1 MENGEEI
8 SLGRLFGKL
17 AVSFILAMVLIVG
30 VPVGGLFLW
39 AGLTDAKHARM
50 EPQVEQNAV
59 SYLAEQ
65 YPNHD
70 FDITVAGHNFK
81 DNTFDVKVQSRSSMD
96 THFTLKFR
104 DDNLELET
112 DTYEWAV
119 TERGNVRERIVEDYK
134 AQTKQA
140 LNGLSGVELILPDFM
155 VYSENNGTSLYFS
168 PMGLDKRTLELDG
181 IYDAAAMGADYGYLE
196 LLFTEEEENIHF
208 DRLAERFR
216 QVDTALAQAGIG
228 YQVMTVKL
236 RTQEGELKLSVFDV
250 LREDIRS
257 ENFPERLRELWEEQE
272 QNRQERQKD

>member
-17 AVSFILAMVLIVG
+17 AVTFFLAMVLIVG

-39 AGLTDAKHARM
+39 AGLTDAKHERM
-50 EPQVEQNAV
+50 EPQVEQNAIA
-59 SYLAEQ
+59 YLAEQ

-81 DNTFDVKVQSRSSMD
+81 DNTFDVKVQSRGSMD

-134 AQTKQA
+134 A
-140 LNGLSGVELILPDFM
+140 
-155 VYSENNGTSLYFS
+155 
-168 PMGLDKRTLELDG
+168 RT
-181 IYDAAAMGADYGYLE
+181 
-196 LLFTEEEENIHF
+196 
-208 DRLAERFR
+208 
-216 QVDTALAQAGIG
+216 
-228 YQVMTVKL
+228 
-236 RTQEGELKLSVFDV
+236 
-250 LREDIRS
+250 
-257 ENFPERLRELWEEQE
+257 
-272 QNRQERQKD
+272 